1 MLDWYRTTVDLVGAL
16 AWPSTVGVLLA
27 ILLFK
32 FRDEISTLLQ
42 RDIQAETPFGKLAF
56 NQQQSE
62 PLQQQAE
69 AEEAPAE
76 EVPATTTA
84 TTTAATPVDA
94 ESAWRQLYSFEF
106 AYRII
111 YGTQL
116 ALLKHLNAV
125 PRASADDLDWFYQQ
139 HLTFA
144 RAQFPNWNL
153 PRSDYLQFLVNQW
166 LVTVTDDQYAISP
179 HGVEFLVYLTRQKI
193 ADNVK
198 PF

>member
-1 MLDWYRTTVDLVGAL
+1 MLDWYRTTVDLVGAI

-42 RDIQAETPFGKLAF
+42 RDIQAETPFGKVAF

-69 AEEAPAE
+69 TEEA
-76 EVPATTTA
+76 PATTTA

-94 ESAWRQLYSFEF
+94 EPPWRQLYSFEF
-106 AYRII
+106 SYRTI

-116 ALLKHLNAV
+116 ALLRHLNVV

-139 HLTFA
+139 HLTLA
-144 RAQFPNWNL
+144 QAQFPNWSV
-153 PRSDYLQFLVNQW
+153 PRSDYLQFLVNHW
-166 LVTVTDDQYAISP
+166 LVTVTDGQYAISP

-193 ADNVK
+193 ADNMK
-198 PF
+198 LF